1 MNLKRRQW
9 EKMDKYVAYVS
20 TYTMGDKH
28 GIKIFDVNTKT
39 GRFTEKGEVEITNS
53 SYITIS
59 HNQKHLYSIT
69 ALGVDSYHILED
81 GDMEFINLS
90 SINGMR

>member
-1 MNLKRRQW
+1 
-9 EKMDKYVAYVS
+9 MDKYVAYVS

-39 GRFTEKGEVEITNS
+39 GRFTEQGEVEITHS

-59 HNQKHLYSIT
+59 HNQKHQYSIT
-69 ALGVDSYHILED
+69 ELGVERYHLLQNV
-81 GDMEFINLS
+81 GWEFINA
-90 SINGMR
+90 